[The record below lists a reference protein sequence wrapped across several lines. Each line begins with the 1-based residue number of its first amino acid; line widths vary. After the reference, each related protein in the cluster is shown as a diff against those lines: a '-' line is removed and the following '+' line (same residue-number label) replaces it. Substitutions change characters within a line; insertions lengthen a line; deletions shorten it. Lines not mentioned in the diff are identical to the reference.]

1 MMMRQG
7 WKSVGHLPTKL
18 GYNYSQVSI
27 QRREVT
33 MRRKGLKAM
42 YSSLGGMALGIGF
55 LAQEPPGRPLGI
67 PMWGWILLFALV
79 IIVAVIWVLREEEQE
94 ATQKEEAPE
103 PAAVRATL
111 AVEEAAPPLPEPDD
125 LQRIEGIGPKI
136 SGLLQENGIS
146 TFGQLAET
154 DVDRL
159 EQILDEAGLGRLAD
173 PGTWP
178 EQASLAAAG
187 DWAALEA
194 LQDQLLGGRQV
205 GPDDLQTIEGIG
217 PKIAGV
223 LQAAGITTFTQLAQA
238 DVNHLREILT
248 EAGISRISDPGTWP
262 EQAKLAAD
270 GDWQA
275 LEALQDQLKG
285 GRLV

>member
-1 MMMRQG
+1 
-7 WKSVGHLPTKL
+7 
-18 GYNYSQVSI
+18 
-27 QRREVT
+27 
-33 MRRKGLKAM
+33 MRRKGLRAM
-42 YSSLGGMALGIGF
+42 HSSLGGAALGIGF
-55 LAQEPPGRPLGI
+55 LVQEPPGRPLGI

-103 PAAVRATL
+103 PAAARATL
-111 AVEEAAPPLPEPDD
+111 AVEEAAPPPPEADD

-159 EQILDEAGLGRLAD
+159 GQILDEAGLGRLAD
-173 PGTWP
+173 PSTWP
-178 EQASLAAAG
+178 EQASLAAAS
-187 DWAALEA
+187 DWAALAA

-223 LQAAGITTFTQLAQA
+223 LQAAGISTFAQLAQA
-238 DVNHLREILT
+238 DVGRLREILT

-270 GDWQA
+270 GDWQG